1 MMPAINFAGS
11 RKGKASVLLFLCAG
25 LNHSQKPKKRIYRR
39 GAETQSSILLTA
51 PAAQLTILIFSLRL
65 CGKSFLFF

>member
-39 GAETQSSILLTA
+39 DAEKILVLLAAPQALLT
-51 PAAQLTILIFSLRL
+51 
-65 CGKSFLFF
+65 K